1 MSAIILEGVLFVALL
16 AAVGALVRL
25 GVQSTPVGRRLRQ
38 AQNRVV
44 LDRAAAATCP
54 IHGLQNEDDLV
65 RLPEGGLMC
74 PHCYQENVH
83 GQLDR

>member
-1 MSAIILEGVLFVALL
+1 MTAIILEGVLFVALL

-38 AQNRVV
+38 GQNRKEI
-44 LDRAAAATCP
+44 DRAAAATCP

-65 RLPEGGLMC
+65 RLPDGDLMC
-74 PHCYQENVH
+74 PRCYKENVH

>member
-16 AAVGALVRL
+16 ATVGALIRL
-25 GVQSTPVGRRLRQ
+25 GVQSTPVGRRIRQ

-44 LDRAAAATCP
+44 IDQAAAATCP

-74 PHCYQENVH
+74 PHCYKEEVH

>member
-1 MSAIILEGVLFVALL
+1 MSAIILEGVLFVALI
-16 AAVGALVRL
+16 AAVGALVFL

-38 AQNRVV
+38 GQNRKE

-54 IHGLQNEDDLV
+54 IHGPQNEDDLV

-74 PHCYQENVH
+74 PRCYQENVH

>member
-25 GVQSTPVGRRLRQ
+25 GGQSTSVGRRLRQ
-38 AQNRVV
+38 EQNRR
-44 LDRAAAATCP
+44 LIDRTAAATCP
-54 IHGLQNEDDLV
+54 IHGLQDEDDLV

-74 PHCYQENVH
+74 PRCYKENVH

>member
-1 MSAIILEGVLFVALL
+1 MSVIILEGILFVALL

-38 AQNRVV
+38 AQNRKEI
-44 LDRAAAATCP
+44 DRAAAATCP
-54 IHGLQNEDDLV
+54 IHGLQNEDELV

-74 PHCYQENVH
+74 PQCYKENVH

>member
-1 MSAIILEGVLFVALL
+1 MVAIILEGILFVALL
-16 AAVGALVRL
+16 AALGALVRL

-38 AQNRVV
+38 AQNRKVI
-44 LDRAAAATCP
+44 DRTAAATCP

-65 RLPEGGLMC
+65 SLPEGGLMC
-74 PHCYQENVH
+74 PQCYKENVH

>member
-1 MSAIILEGVLFVALL
+1 MSVIILEGILFVALL
-16 AAVGALVRL
+16 AAVGALVRWGL
-25 GVQSTPVGRRLRQ
+25 QSTPVGRRLRQ
-38 AQNRVV
+38 AQNRKAI
-44 LDRAAAATCP
+44 DRAAAATCP

-65 RLPEGGLMC
+65 RLPDGGLMC

>member
-1 MSAIILEGVLFVALL
+1 MSAIILEGVLFVALI
-16 AAVGALVRL
+16 AAVGALFRM

-38 AQNRVV
+38 EQNRK
-44 LDRAAAATCP
+44 LIDRAAAATCP

-65 RLPEGGLMC
+65 RLPDGGLMC
-74 PHCYQENVH
+74 PLCYKENVH